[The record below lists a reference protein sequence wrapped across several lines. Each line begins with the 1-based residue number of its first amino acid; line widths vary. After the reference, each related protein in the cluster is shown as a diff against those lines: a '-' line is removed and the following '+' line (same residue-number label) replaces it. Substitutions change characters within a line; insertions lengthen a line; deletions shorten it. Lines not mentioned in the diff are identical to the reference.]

1 MSITKIGIT
10 ASINPAFST
19 GANRTIKKRPGIK
32 KITDAKLVKA
42 IPLRILKASDSFFM
56 KINL

>member
-10 ASINPAFST
+10 ESINSAFST

-32 KITDAKLVKA
+32 KITAPKLVKA
-42 IPLRILKASDSFFM
+42 MILFS
-56 KINL
+56 